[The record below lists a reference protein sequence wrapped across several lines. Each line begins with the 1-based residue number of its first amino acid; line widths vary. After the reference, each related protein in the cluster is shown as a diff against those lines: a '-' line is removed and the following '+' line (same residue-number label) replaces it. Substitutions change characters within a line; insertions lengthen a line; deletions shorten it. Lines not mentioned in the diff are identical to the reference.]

1 MPELA
6 LNRIYKLVGELNQDE
21 KLKLVAYVW
30 GQLTEDQRTEF
41 CLIEFMIRQGETS

>member
-1 MPELA
+1 MRELA
-6 LNRIYKLVGELNQDE
+6 LNRIYKLVGELSQDE

-41 CLIEFMIRQGETS
+41 CLIEFMVRQGETS